1 MGAWTGQTVGMADFE
16 VHLDPPLPAPE
27 AWSRILDLRAHT
39 AVIPLTTV
47 TGYAMVA
54 NELVDGSRF
63 VARTGLGPVGFD
75 DVMVVEAIVPPT
87 PTSAGRARI
96 RKEGKVVRG
105 VIDLTGDADR
115 GRLDGRLV
123 AADRGARGARDP
135 RPGRV
140 EGGARRLRLDAAPTA
155 QPRLKPVQ
163 RQPSSGATCVSD
175 ALDDVRVVVDAELVG
190 HGEQQRVGGGDRLV
204 LGELLRRAG
213 RARRRRS
220 CRTGRCRRR

>member
-1 MGAWTGQTVGMADFE
+1 MTGVMGTSTGQTVGMADFE

-47 TGYAMVA
+47 TGDAMVA

-105 VIDLTGDADR
+105 VIDLT
-115 GRLDGRLV
+115 V
-123 AADRGARGARDP
+123 TPTAAGSAVVWSQQHRGAGGACDP

-163 RQPSSGATCVSD
+163 RQPSSGATCVRRLSMTW
-175 ALDDVRVVVDAELVG
+175 AL
-190 HGEQQRVGGGDRLV
+190 
-204 LGELLRRAG
+204 
-213 RARRRRS
+213 
-220 CRTGRCRRR
+220 